1 MSAAPNL
8 FQPTTMQ
15 KTKPASVKSFQDFN
29 FAALID
35 EPLDAMDEKT
45 CRVFI
50 RTLNERRVSPQARR
64 AEKTKVAK
72 QLTGKKIKGE
82 FSLEGLI

>member
-1 MSAAPNL
+1 
-8 FQPTTMQ
+8 MQ